1 MNKGSFLLGIILI
14 IAGIIFG
21 LQTTNLLPGS
31 SFLFILGAAFLAGY
45 VVSGR
50 KLGLLIPG
58 CIITAI
64 AAFSTLAEIF
74 PNFPGAYMLVFLGLA
89 FISIYLIHTLRM
101 SGKSFASSV
110 WPLYPGSILLSIGFI
125 ILLLED
131 NILGLN
137 ARTIGLI
144 FPILLILCGGVI
156 ILRNLLHTKKDKK
169 NISDI

>member
-1 MNKGSFLLGIILI
+1 MKKGPVLLGIILI

-21 LQTTNLLPGS
+21 LQTTNLLPAS
-31 SFLFILGAAFLAGY
+31 SFLFIIGVAFLAGY
-45 VVSGR
+45 VISGR

-64 AAFSTLAEIF
+64 ATFSTLSEIF
-74 PNFPGAYMLVFLGLA
+74 HNFPGAYMLVFLGLA
-89 FISIYLIHTLRM
+89 FISIYLLHTIRV
-101 SGKSFASSV
+101 SDKSIGSSV

-144 FPILLILCGGVI
+144 FPILLILCGGAIVFH
-156 ILRNLLHTKKDKK
+156 NLLHAKKQ
-169 NISDI
+169 